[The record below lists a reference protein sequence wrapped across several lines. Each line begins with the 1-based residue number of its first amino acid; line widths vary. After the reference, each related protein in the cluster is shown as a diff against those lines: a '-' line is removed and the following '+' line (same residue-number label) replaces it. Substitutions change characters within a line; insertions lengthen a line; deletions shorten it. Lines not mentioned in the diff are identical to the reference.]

1 MANAPKMKIPI
12 GADTADFEKGA
23 RKVKQEMRDLNKVSS
38 DALSAIGS
46 ALGVDTGKLQQFSS
60 ALTGVGRTLQNT
72 GTEGQKAF
80 GAILQSIG
88 PVAGA
93 IAGLGIGAA
102 TLAFKSLTA
111 EAEAFRNT
119 VEGVN
124 MEMATAAYIDTYRQ
138 ALRDLNGQ
146 TGQAMA
152 ETQSN
157 WKKFWQ
163 TLGSNVKQFF
173 VSGAFSETMSSLEG
187 SFTGGN
193 FTQATEDFSAALDKA
208 NDKARTSEEITRE
221 IGRLEQKRREQGV
234 ELSKI
239 NSEIADKMGIARDAT
254 ASIAS
259 RQQAIAD
266 VDSLIE
272 QKKEKSVSLE
282 QQLAVLYRQ
291 RANLATSSEKQVN
304 EALAQEQLAYDTE
317 RAVQLEANSLLKIKN
332 SIAKSAASS
341 AASAQAEA
349 EATRKAAEA
358 LEKAKK
364 LLQGGGALESPSS
377 SIATP
382 LVPVEMPVNLAK
394 PTNVKEWEYEIVKS
408 LGPGLNIGIAFDV
421 DAKKIHDVTKEIEN
435 LVENMA
441 TSVGE
446 AVGELAAN
454 LINGEDAWSSFGNAA
469 LSAFGDMAVTVG
481 KMAIATGTATLGI
494 KAALESLDG
503 WVAIAAGVA
512 LVALGSAVKAG
523 LSNVASGN
531 YSAGSGVA
539 TSTSTNRGT
548 GLSKDYSTR
557 EMNVKVTGT
566 LVGQGSSLVAVINN
580 ENNRRSHT
588 T

>member
-23 RKVKQEMRDLNKVSS
+23 RKVKQEMRDLSQVSS
-38 DALSAIGS
+38 NALSAIGD
-46 ALGVDTGKLQQFSS
+46 AFGVDLGKVQQFVG
-60 ALTGVGRTLQNT
+60 ALKGLDRSLNQTGV
-72 GTEGQKAF
+72 EGEKAF
-80 GAILQSIG
+80 KSIATSIT
-88 PVAGA
+88 PVQAG
-93 IAGLGIGAA
+93 IAGLGIAAAIAAFKQLNAEADAFESTIQGGIIKKQTDAYISTFRQAIRDQQGIGEGVSNFRSTVKNAAA
-102 TLAFKSLTA
+102 TMAGFFQSGFNFDIMTQAVQAGERASEIAGELYQLDLDRKNVSVQVAEIDAQIAANREIISDYTKSASERSAALAATQGLITDKLNLQKPLAEKQVSLLTEYNSLA
-111 EAEAFRNT
+111 ATKMEDYDAEIAAKIYLNNLTQQEAAEQRSLIRQQKTINTLGAVEAAQRKEAEA
-119 VEGVN
+119 
-124 MEMATAAYIDTYRQ
+124 AARKQ
-138 ALRDLNGQ
+138 A
-146 TGQAMA
+146 
-152 ETQSN
+152 E
-157 WKKFWQ
+157 
-163 TLGSNVKQFF
+163 
-173 VSGAFSETMSSLEG
+173 
-187 SFTGGN
+187 
-193 FTQATEDFSAALDKA
+193 ALDKA
-208 NDKARTSEEITRE
+208 R
-221 IGRLEQKRREQGV
+221 
-234 ELSKI
+234 
-239 NSEIADKMGIARDAT
+239 
-254 ASIAS
+254 
-259 RQQAIAD
+259 
-266 VDSLIE
+266 
-272 QKKEKSVSLE
+272 
-282 QQLAVLYRQ
+282 
-291 RANLATSSEKQVN
+291 
-304 EALAQEQLAYDTE
+304 
-317 RAVQLEANSLLKIKN
+317 
-332 SIAKSAASS
+332 
-341 AASAQAEA
+341 
-349 EATRKAAEA
+349 
-358 LEKAKK
+358 K

-421 DAKKIHDVTKEIEN
+421 DAKKIHDVTKEIES

-494 KAALESLDG
+494 KAALESLNG